1 MAWNGCASSTA
12 LICAGGHG
20 RQLMPEFFRHQTT
33 DVRVFLDIDSFQ
45 RDSGFR
51 PDVVTSFYNHHE
63 GHALPALF
71 R

>member
-1 MAWNGCASSTA
+1 
-12 LICAGGHG
+12 
-20 RQLMPEFFRHQTT
+20 MPEFFRHQTT